1 MNLNLKPQEAQFAQ
15 EVRQFI
21 ASNLS
26 PQIRRAQTLSPSVF
40 ADPDITRA
48 WQRILHSRGWVASA
62 WPKEYGGTGWTPMQ
76 RLLFEQEC
84 ARAGAPRLFPL
95 GIQMVGP
102 VIIGFGSAEQKAY
115 YLPRILSGDDYWCQG
130 YSEPGAGSDLASLK
144 TRAVRDGDHYRING
158 SKIWTTHAHYANL
171 MFALVRTS
179 DGARKQDGISFLL
192 IDMKTP
198 GISIRPIRTIGGDHE
213 VNQVFFDDVLVPVV
227 NRVGEEGRGWSYGK
241 YLLEFERGAGVS
253 SPRLRSEVNQL
264 IRLLDCE
271 INGHPAAEAADLFG
285 ARIAVIDA
293 DIDALE
299 MLELR
304 VMSDVQQGR
313 NPGAVSSLLK
323 LRASELRQDM
333 TRLAVEILGTA
344 GLIWQP
350 ERPLYEVFGEHNP
363 ASLPDDALGVTS
375 EFLNSRANTIFGG
388 TSEVQREILA
398 KTMLGL

>member
-1 MNLNLKPQEAQFAQ
+1 MNLDLSPQDKQFALA
-15 EVRQFI
+15 VRQFI
-21 ASNLS
+21 AANLS
-26 PQIRRAQTLSPSVF
+26 DHVRRAQALSPSVF
-40 ADPDITRA
+40 ADPPITQA
-48 WQRILHSRGWVASA
+48 WQQILHSRGWVAPA
-62 WPKEYGGTGWTPMQ
+62 WPKEYGGPGWTPMQ

-84 ARAGAPRLFPL
+84 ARVGAPRLFPL

-102 VIIGFGSAEQKAY
+102 VIIGFGSDQQKAH
-115 YLPRILSGDDYWCQG
+115 YLPRILSGQDYWCQG

-144 TRAVRDGDHYRING
+144 TRAVRDGDDYIVNG

-179 DGARKQDGISFLL
+179 DSARKQDGISFIL
-192 IDMKTP
+192 IDMTTP

-213 VNQVFFDDVLVPVV
+213 VNQVFFDNVRVPVA

-241 YLLEFERGAGVS
+241 YLLEFERGAGVAT
-253 SPRLRSEVNQL
+253 PRLRCELDYL
-264 IRLLDCE
+264 IKLLDCE
-271 INGHPAAEAADLFG
+271 LDGQPANEAASLFG

-293 DIDALE
+293 DIAALE

-304 VMSDVQQGR
+304 VMSEVQQGR

-323 LRASELRQDM
+323 LRASELRQEM
-333 TRLAVEILGTA
+333 TRLAVEILGSA
-344 GLIWQP
+344 ALIWLP
-350 ERPLYEVFGEHNP
+350 DRPLYEIYGEHNP
-363 ASLPDDALGVTS
+363 APLPEIAMVATS